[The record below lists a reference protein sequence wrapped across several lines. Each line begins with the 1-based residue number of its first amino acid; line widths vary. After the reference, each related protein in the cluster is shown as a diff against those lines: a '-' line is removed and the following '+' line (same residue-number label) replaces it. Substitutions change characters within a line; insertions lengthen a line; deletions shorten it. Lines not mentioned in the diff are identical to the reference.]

1 MHPENVRI
9 LSEAAVDI
17 AVIGNNHILDW
28 GYSGLMDTMDILGE
42 NKILYAGAGPDSR
55 SASMPAVYDTGNG
68 RVLVFSYA
76 MRNTG
81 VIYPSYI
88 FRN

>member
-28 GYSGLMDTMDILGE
+28 GYSGLMDTMDILVE
-42 NKILYAGAGPDSR
+42 NKVFCMPVQDRIAGQLPCRR
-55 SASMPAVYDTGNG
+55 SMIPVM
-68 RVLVFSYA
+68 VEFWFFPML
-76 MRNTG
+76 
-81 VIYPSYI
+81 
-88 FRN
+88 

>member
-1 MHPENVRI
+1 
-9 LSEAAVDI
+9 
-17 AVIGNNHILDW
+17 
-28 GYSGLMDTMDILGE
+28 MDTMDILGE

-55 SASMPAVYDTGNG
+55 SASMPAIYDTGNG

-76 MRNTG
+76 IMKVFRGMRNTG
-81 VIYPSYI
+81 VIYPCYI